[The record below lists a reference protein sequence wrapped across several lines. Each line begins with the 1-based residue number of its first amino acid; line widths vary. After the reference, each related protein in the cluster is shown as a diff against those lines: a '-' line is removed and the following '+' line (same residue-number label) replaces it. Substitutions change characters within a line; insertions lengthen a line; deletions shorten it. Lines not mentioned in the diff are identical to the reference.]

1 MTPRVPE
8 IEADW
13 ALFLDFDGTLIDIA
27 PTPDSVIVPDGLTGT
42 LAALAAGLDGAVAIA
57 SGRPRSTIDRLLAPL
72 ALPGG
77 FGHGSD
83 LRDAAGRDIGGAIAA
98 PPAAWAESLCA
109 FAQAHPGLLLECK
122 PNGLTLHY
130 RAAPQHRDA
139 VRAALEQVLQGHGDA
154 FELLAAHMAFEIRPR
169 GITKARAVE
178 ALMAHPPFAGRRP
191 VFVGDDVT
199 DEDGMEAARRMGG
212 LGLHVGR
219 DFTAGPS
226 QVRDWL
232 ARAARRLRPG
242 AHDGQ
247 T

>member
-1 MTPRVPE
+1 MIPGVPE
-8 IEADW
+8 IEAGW

-27 PTPDSVIVPDGLTGT
+27 PTPDAVIVPDDLIATLAT
-42 LAALAAGLDGAVAIA
+42 LAAQLDGAVAIV
-57 SGRPRSTIDRLLAPL
+57 SGRPRTTIDRLLAPL
-72 ALPGG
+72 TLPGG

-83 LRDAAGRDIGGAIAA
+83 LRDAAGHTLGEAIAT
-98 PPAAWAESLCA
+98 PPDDWAQTLGT

-122 PNGLTLHY
+122 PHGLTLHY

-139 VRAALEQVLQGHGDA
+139 VRAALEQVLRGHADS

-219 DFTAGPS
+219 DFTAGPG
-226 QVRDWL
+226 QVRAWI
-232 ARAARRLRPG
+232 ARAARHLAEAADGRP
-242 AHDGQ
+242 
-247 T
+247 